1 MLSKP
6 LGNFCLWGLLACQAE
21 VFQFLNLEHLASED
35 LPYERGLGDRH
46 EVGVDLH
53 LNNAV
58 NSDDLN
64 FLTTLAHT
72 FLKEVVGTLSIF
84 LQPL

>member
-21 VFQFLNLEHLASED
+21 VFQFLNLEHLESKD

-46 EVGVDLH
+46 EVGVDLR
-53 LNNAV
+53 
-58 NSDDLN
+58 
-64 FLTTLAHT
+64 
-72 FLKEVVGTLSIF
+72 
-84 LQPL
+84 PRR